1 MRKHKLKRLM
11 TVVSD
16 WEGGGGGEPHT
27 EPGRRQDKSA
37 AGVLFCELSIYT
49 AGCCL
54 FPTGFWVKRVQIG
67 LLPSFPH
74 PSLLIQPKHL
84 TKEVRWRSPG
94 SVGDQSR
101 FSENKRSLEDGK
113 ADVTRRGRLALKT

>member
-1 MRKHKLKRLM
+1 MKTDGEEKKKKSLTLNQVEEKISRLSWGAVLLAVNLHSWM
-11 TVVSD
+11 LPF
-16 WEGGGGGEPHT
+16 PH
-27 EPGRRQDKSA
+27 
-37 AGVLFCELSIYT
+37 GVMGKESVDRT
-49 AGCCL
+49 AC
-54 FPTGFWVKRVQIG
+54 FH
-67 LLPSFPH
+67 PH